1 MLAPPER
8 TACQKAAPREPG
20 PMPCRVVFV
29 RSSPLD
35 QNRASGRPG
44 ARRPRRCASTT
55 PWSCLAENGRRGRT
69 TVHRPSIVQTSRSRR
84 GGHESAVWRY
94 EIALTRPRET
104 VLNEDAGTTGADGVS
119 GRVMTRGGV
128 MIHYT
133 THACKLG
140 HVDTW
145 YAAERGSLMLLT
157 RWRGADMGHADR
169 LTCTFTEWCS
179 LLRARAPSDRCCVHA
194 PRRHHPIELR
204 SIA

>member
-1 MLAPPER
+1 M
-8 TACQKAAPREPG
+8 
-20 PMPCRVVFV
+20 
-29 RSSPLD
+29 
-35 QNRASGRPG
+35 
-44 ARRPRRCASTT
+44 
-55 PWSCLAENGRRGRT
+55 
-69 TVHRPSIVQTSRSRR
+69 
-84 GGHESAVWRY
+84 WRY

-204 SIA
+204 SIAGILSPWGPLDAQERDHSKSEIADIYDAPVMPYVNRDACCATEPSPCTC